1 MTLGPLTCDRD
12 SRIQMLNPNMLPNI
26 SSLTISQLIAQLIV
40 VRTTGYLFDQQL
52 QYPQWEADRSKLRH
66 LVETVGVGGVIFLGA
81 SAAEMAL
88 KTTQLQAWSSI
99 PLLMCADVEEGVGQR
114 FSGATVFPPPM
125 ALGSIAL
132 ENLTYAVELARQMGS
147 VIAQES
153 RAIGLNWILAPI
165 VDVNNNPKNPVINIR
180 AFGEDPAIVTALT
193 TAFIQGAQHHPVLTC
208 AKHFPGHG
216 DTDLDSHLELPR
228 IDHDL
233 ARLTAVEFPP
243 FQAAIAAGVA
253 SVMTA
258 HLDVPAIDAN
268 EITTFSH
275 AVNTEWLRDRWGLEG
290 LIVTDALVMGAIVD
304 RYGNGEVAV
313 KAIEAGADVL
323 MMPVDAIEAIAAIQA
338 AVESGRL
345 TRDRLE
351 ASVTRIF
358 DAKRRVCTVSSDV
371 NHVTQELLTNS
382 IALPEFLDCATEIIR
397 NSMKVHHPARS
408 RLTEEK
414 WQKNRQ
420 SLILVDDFLNCPFL
434 TRTSPAL
441 VQCRSQGYS
450 TQIIEANTDLFLT
463 SSWRSTLLQVFVR
476 GNPLR
481 SNAKFIDRIGQW
493 LEFLQRSDQ
502 LQAVIFYGSPYVAS
516 RFLPTLIE
524 TVPSV
529 FTYGQTVEA
538 QAIAIGALFREVNIE
553 QTGNEGMFA

>member
-1 MTLGPLTCDRD
+1 
-12 SRIQMLNPNMLPNI
+12 MLPTV

-52 QYPQWEADRSKLRH
+52 QYPQWEADSTKLRY

-88 KTTQLQAWSSI
+88 KTAQLQAWSAI

-125 ALGSIAL
+125 ALGAIARK
-132 ENLTYAVELARQMGS
+132 NLPHAIELARQMGS

-153 RAIGLNWILAPI
+153 QAIGLNWILAPI

-180 AFGEDPAIVTALT
+180 AFGEDPVIVTALT
-193 TAFIQGAQHHPVLTC
+193 TAFIQGAQQYPVLTC

-228 IDHDL
+228 IDHDV
-233 ARLTAVEFPP
+233 ARLESVEFPP

-253 SVMTA
+253 TVMTA
-258 HLDVPAIDAN
+258 HLDVPAIDPH

-275 AVNTEWLRDRWGLEG
+275 AVNIQWLRDRWGFEG
-290 LIVTDALVMGAIVD
+290 LIVTDALVMGAIAR

-313 KAIEAGADVL
+313 KAIEAGADLL
-323 MMPVDAIEAIAAIQA
+323 MMPVDAIGAIQAIQA
-338 AVESGRL
+338 AVECGRL

-358 DAKRRVCTVSSDV
+358 HGKQQVCTAPVP
-371 NHVTQELLTNS
+371 VTQALLTS
-382 IALPEFLDCATEIIR
+382 TIALPEFSHCADEIIH
-397 NSMKVHHPARS
+397 NSMTVHHPVRS

-420 SLILVDDFLNCPFL
+420 TLILVDDFLSCPFL
-434 TRTSPAL
+434 TRTAPAL
-441 VQCRSQGYS
+441 VQYRAQGYS
-450 TQIIEANTDLFLT
+450 TRIIEANTDLFSI

-481 SNAKFIDRIGQW
+481 NNAKFIDRIGQW

-502 LQAVIFYGSPYVAS
+502 LQAVVFYGSPYVAS

-529 FTYGQTVEA
+529 FTYGQTIEA
-538 QAIAIGALFREVNIE
+538 QAIALEALFQVERSGEV
-553 QTGNEGMFA
+553 GKEGMFA

>member
-1 MTLGPLTCDRD
+1 
-12 SRIQMLNPNMLPNI
+12 MLPTV

-88 KTTQLQAWSSI
+88 KTAQLQAWSSI

-114 FSGATVFPPPM
+114 FSGATTFPPPM

-132 ENLTYAVELARQMGS
+132 ENLPGAVELACQMGS

-180 AFGEDPAIVTALT
+180 AFGEDPRIVTALT
-193 TAFIQGAQHHPVLTC
+193 TAFIQGAQQYPVITC

-233 ARLTAVEFPP
+233 TRLTTVEFLP

-258 HLDVPAIDAN
+258 HLDVPAIDPH

-275 AVNTEWLRDRWGLEG
+275 AVNTEWLRDRWGFEG
-290 LIVTDALVMGAIVD
+290 LVVTDALVMGAIVD

-323 MMPVDAIEAIAAIQA
+323 MMPVDAIEAIEAIQS

-358 DAKRRVCTVSSDV
+358 DAKRRVCPVSSDV
-371 NHVTQELLTNS
+371 NHPSPITQELLTTT
-382 IALPEFLDCATEIIR
+382 IALPEFLNCASEIIR
-397 NSMKVHHPARS
+397 NSMKVHHPVRS
-408 RLTEEK
+408 RLIEEK

-434 TRTSPAL
+434 TRTAPAL

-502 LQAVIFYGSPYVAS
+502 LQAVIFYGSPYVAA

-538 QAIAIGALFREVNIE
+538 QAIAIAALFPGVNAK
-553 QTGNEGMFA
+553 QTGKEGMFA

>member
-1 MTLGPLTCDRD
+1 MTLDPLICDRD
-12 SRIQMLNPNMLPNI
+12 FRIQTQESNMLPTV

-52 QYPQWEADRSKLRH
+52 QYPQWEADSEKLRH
-66 LVETVGVGGVIFLGA
+66 LVQTVGVGGVIFLGA

-88 KTTQLQAWSSI
+88 KTAQLQAWSAI

-125 ALGSIAL
+125 ALGAIAL
-132 ENLTYAVELARQMGS
+132 KNLPHAVELARQMGS

-180 AFGEDPAIVTALT
+180 AFGEDPVIVTALT
-193 TAFIQGAQHHPVLTC
+193 TAFIEGAQQHPVLTC

-233 ARLTAVEFPP
+233 ARLEAVEFPP
-243 FQAAIAAGVA
+243 FQAAIEAGVA
-253 SVMTA
+253 TVMTA
-258 HLDVPAIDAN
+258 HLDVPAIDPH

-275 AVNTEWLRDRWGLEG
+275 AVNIEWLRDRWGFEG
-290 LIVTDALVMGAIVD
+290 LIVTDALVMGAVAR

-313 KAIEAGADVL
+313 KAIEAGADLL
-323 MMPVDAIEAIAAIQA
+323 MMPVDAIGAIQAIQA

-358 DAKRRVCTVSSDV
+358 HGKQRVCAAPVP
-371 NHVTQELLTNS
+371 VTQALLTS
-382 IALPEFLDCATEIIR
+382 TIALPEFSDCATEIIR
-397 NSMKVHHPARS
+397 NSMTVHHPVRS

-420 SLILVDDFLNCPFL
+420 SLILVDDFLSCPFL
-434 TRTSPAL
+434 TRTAPAL
-441 VQCRSQGYS
+441 VHCRSQGYS
-450 TQIIEANTDLFLT
+450 IQIIEANTDLLLT
-463 SSWRSTLLQVFVR
+463 SSWRSTLLQIFVR

-481 SNAKFIDRIGQW
+481 SNAKFIHRIGQW

-502 LQAVIFYGSPYVAS
+502 LQAVIFYGSPYVAAK
-516 RFLPTLIE
+516 FLPTLIE

-538 QAIAIGALFREVNIE
+538 QALALEALFQVERSGEV
-553 QTGNEGMFA
+553 GKDGMFA

>member
-1 MTLGPLTCDRD
+1 MFP
-12 SRIQMLNPNMLPNI
+12 IV
-26 SSLTISQLIAQLIV
+26 SSLTITQLIAQLIV
-40 VRTTGYLFDQQL
+40 VRTTGYLFDRQL
-52 QYPQWEADRSKLRH
+52 QYPQWEADSEKLRH

-88 KTTQLQAWSSI
+88 KTAQLQAWSAI

-125 ALGSIAL
+125 ALGAIAL
-132 ENLTYAVELARQMGS
+132 KNLPHATELARQMGS

-180 AFGEDPAIVTALT
+180 AFGEDPHIVTALT
-193 TAFIQGAQHHPVLTC
+193 TAFIEGAQHHSVLTC

-233 ARLTAVEFPP
+233 TRLEAVEFPP

-258 HLDVPAIDAN
+258 HLEVPAIDAH

-275 AVNTEWLRDRWGLEG
+275 AVNTEWLRDRWGFEG

-313 KAIEAGADVL
+313 KAIEAGADLL
-323 MMPVDAIEAIAAIQA
+323 MMPVDAVEAIQAIQA
-338 AVESGRL
+338 AIESGRL
-345 TRDRLE
+345 TRDRIE

-358 DAKRRVCTVSSDV
+358 HRKQRVCAAPVP
-371 NHVTQELLTNS
+371 VTQALLTS
-382 IALPEFLDCATEIIR
+382 TVALPKFSDCAAEIIR
-397 NSMKVHHPARS
+397 NSMIVNHPVRS
-408 RLTEEK
+408 RLLDEK
-414 WQKNRQ
+414 WQKSPQ
-420 SLILVDDFLNCPFL
+420 SLILADDFLSCPFL
-434 TRTSPAL
+434 TPTAPAL
-441 VQCRSQGYS
+441 VQCRAQGYS
-450 TQIIEANTDLFLT
+450 TQIIETNTHLFLT
-463 SSWRSTLLQVFVR
+463 SSWQPTLLQIFVR

-481 SNAKFIDRIGQW
+481 SNAKFIERIVQW

-516 RFLPTLIE
+516 KFLPTLIE

-529 FTYGQTVEA
+529 FTYGQTAEA
-538 QAIAIGALFREVNIE
+538 QSIALDALFQGERS
-553 QTGNEGMFA
+553 QSLGREGMFA